1 MKAIK
6 LLQGFE
12 GFLQNLLNKD
22 NEIYFLAWCWDLSGQ
37 PVFQYPAEG
46 SQPESSIFKVRV
58 GKLRE
63 FIGEGINLFPA
74 RQITAGLEVRVM
86 VWESDQKSRDF
97 GETLKTVVAGIRES
111 KLNNLL
117 NAISLVGGVPLVT
130 VKMIEEAAL
139 ELADIIGT
147 CLKANS
153 NDYVDL
159 FAGYYPAS
167 GSWEKGEDISAGPAC
182 EITLSKFN

>member
-74 RQITAGLEVRVM
+74 RQ
-86 VWESDQKSRDF
+86 
-97 GETLKTVVAGIRES
+97 
-111 KLNNLL
+111 
-117 NAISLVGGVPLVT
+117 SLQGWKCG
-130 VKMIEEAAL
+130 
-139 ELADIIGT
+139 
-147 CLKANS
+147 
-153 NDYVDL
+153 
-159 FAGYYPAS
+159 
-167 GSWEKGEDISAGPAC
+167 
-182 EITLSKFN
+182 